1 MQVTKIY
8 KGFGFGLC
16 IFFSLSL
23 LAQERKIEI
32 PLSSNKIESVH
43 IDNRGL
49 LWIGTEEG
57 LNVYNRETVNSFY
70 SNIVDST
77 SVLNSEIFRVQ

>member
-8 KGFGFGLC
+8 KGLTLTVC
-16 IFFSLSL
+16 ILSSLSL
-23 LAQERKIEI
+23 LAQERKIEL
-32 PLSSNKIESVH
+32 PLSSNKIECVH

-57 LNVYNRETVNSFY
+57 LNVYKIGN
-70 SNIVDST
+70 
-77 SVLNSEIFRVQ
+77 L

>member
-1 MQVTKIY
+1 MQAIKVY
-8 KGFGFGLC
+8 KGLTLAGC

-23 LAQERKIEI
+23 LAQERKIEL
-32 PLSSNKIESVH
+32 PLISNKIECVH

-57 LNVYNRETVNSFY
+57 LNVYNRESVNSFY
-70 SNIVDST
+70 SNIID
-77 SVLNSEIFRVQ
+77 SVLNFRDGF

>member
-8 KGFGFGLC
+8 KGLTLAVC

-23 LAQERKIEI
+23 LAQERKIEL
-32 PLSSNKIESVH
+32 PLSSNKIECVH

-49 LWIGTEEG
+49 IWLGTEEG
-57 LNVYNRETVNSFY
+57 LDRK
-70 SNIVDST
+70 
-77 SVLNSEIFRVQ
+77 SVV